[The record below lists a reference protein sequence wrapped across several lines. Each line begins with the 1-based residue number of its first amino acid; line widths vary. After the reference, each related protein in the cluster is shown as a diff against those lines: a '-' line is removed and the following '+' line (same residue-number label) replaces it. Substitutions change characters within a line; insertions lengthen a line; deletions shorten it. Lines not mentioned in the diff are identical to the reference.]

1 MKRTV
6 LATVLL
12 AIGVISYS
20 QTTMEDYNFLTKGL
34 KITLENGL
42 EMKSSYNLQE
52 VTSFKNEETKLV
64 LFNFYKAA
72 DQTQEPSALS
82 LIAVRED
89 GERVYLCLPLTT
101 SDDEIINL
109 CYNDLR
115 QKLTKSELAL
125 IPFVFMRTAGTPT
138 AE

>member
-12 AIGVISYS
+12 AIGIISYS
-20 QTTMEDYNFLTKGL
+20 QTTMTDYNFLTKGL

-42 EMKSSYNLQE
+42 EMKSNYNLQE
-52 VTSFKNEETKLV
+52 VTSFKNEDTKLV
-64 LFNFYKAA
+64 LFNFYKTA

-101 SDDEIINL
+101 SDDEIISL